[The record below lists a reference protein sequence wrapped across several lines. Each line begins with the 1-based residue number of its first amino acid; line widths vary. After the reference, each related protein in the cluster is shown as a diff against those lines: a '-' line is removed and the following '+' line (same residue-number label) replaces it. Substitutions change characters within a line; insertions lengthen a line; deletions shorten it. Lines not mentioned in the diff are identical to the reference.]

1 MWSTACHEK
10 WIKYCEQHNNWWG
23 MSCGLLSALGFVRHR
38 GASVTG
44 REWPGIPLSTEFMLL
59 ALLQLLTDTQATGDL
74 SYHLATDCGLQR
86 IHQLCCDPDEIVV
99 VRLDLIVPLQV
110 RHGSP
115 FSFYQLL
122 VELLGHIWEDNIYSN
137 KTTVQKPHK
146 NTKQSYSS
154 QGSIVST
161 FRIFCYH
168 NELDIIHG
176 YRFAAI
182 SPSV

>member
-1 MWSTACHEK
+1 MWSTACQEK
-10 WIKYCEQHNNWWG
+10 WIKYCKQHNNWCG
-23 MSCGLLSALGFVRHR
+23 MSVWSPFCTWLCEAQ

-44 REWPGIPLSTEFMLL
+44 REWPGIPLSTESMLL
-59 ALLQLLTDTQATGDL
+59 ALLQLLTDTRATGDL

-86 IHQLCCDPDEIVV
+86 IHQLCCDPNEIVV

-110 RHGSP
+110 RHGPP

-122 VELLGHIWEDNIYSN
+122 VELLGHIQEDNIYSN

-168 NELDIIHG
+168 NELDIIRG
-176 YRFAAI
+176 
-182 SPSV
+182 